1 MADQL
6 SSIRRT
12 FDERLIA
19 LEAGLADPD
28 NCSSLE
34 ALVLDLARASG
45 DEADAAAHDAVLRA
59 QREANTTTA
68 VAMADAAQA
77 HVMLDAER
85 AVSANLRAEIA
96 TLRGHLSTAMTARH
110 DADAA
115 RQREI
120 TGLTATI
127 AQFQQARDE
136 ARLAATNSA
145 DGLAS
150 ATARADAT
158 TRERDALTVERD
170 ALLIERKRLNTEH
183 ADAARAARNQ
193 AQSLASATE
202 RADAATRDREALV
215 AERDSLLLERD
226 RLKSEHAEAARAAT
240 NQFRSLASAA
250 EGADAAMRDR
260 AALIAERDSLLT
272 ERDRLKSERA
282 DFVRAHDA
290 ISLNRDTLVHERD
303 DIVRERDREIV
314 RLREELTA
322 AHTLVREKT
331 PSLAAS
337 KAAASKAAAQ
347 SGAHPP
353 LQPGPERQS
362 DRQAFSSALGVQIDG
377 EAALLVDLSVTGA
390 QVLSCASLRPAK
402 TVKMLLPS
410 SEMPVLCRGKIV
422 WARLEPTSPGKPIR
436 YRAGMLF
443 TATDPAAVQT
453 FITRH
458 GARS

>member
-1 MADQL
+1 MPRDPHAPGETPLFHWRSACSRFRVADQL

-19 LEAGLADPD
+19 LEAGLAYPD
-28 NCSSLE
+28 NCPSLE

-45 DEADAAAHDAVLRA
+45 DEAEAAARDAVARA
-59 QREANTTTA
+59 QREANTTSA
-68 VAMADAAQA
+68 IAMADAAQA
-77 HVMLDAER
+77 HVLLDAER
-85 AVSANLRAEIA
+85 TAAANLRAEIA
-96 TLRGHLSTAMTARH
+96 TLRGHLSTAITARH
-110 DADAA
+110 DADASH
-115 RQREI
+115 QREI
-120 TGLTATI
+120 AGLTATI

-145 DGLAS
+145 DSLAS
-150 ATARADAT
+150 AIARADAAL
-158 TRERDALTVERD
+158 RERDALAAERD
-170 ALLIERKRLNTEH
+170 GLLSERERLNREH
-183 ADAARAARNQ
+183 ADAALVAKNRVR
-193 AQSLASATE
+193 SLASAAE
-202 RADAATRDREALV
+202 RADAAMQDRDALV
-215 AERDSLLLERD
+215 AERDSLLAERD
-226 RLKSEHAEAARAAT
+226 RL
-240 NQFRSLASAA
+240 N
-250 EGADAAMRDR
+250 
-260 AALIAERDSLLT
+260 
-272 ERDRLKSERA
+272 SERA

-290 ISLNRDTLVHERD
+290 IALQRDTLVHERD

-331 PSLAAS
+331 PPLAAS
-337 KAAASKAAAQ
+337 KPAASKAPPQ
-347 SGAHPP
+347 SGPHPSI
-353 LQPGPERQS
+353 QQGPERQA

-377 EAALLVDLSVTGA
+377 EAALLVDLSVNGA

-410 SEMPVLCRGKIV
+410 SETPVLCRGKIV